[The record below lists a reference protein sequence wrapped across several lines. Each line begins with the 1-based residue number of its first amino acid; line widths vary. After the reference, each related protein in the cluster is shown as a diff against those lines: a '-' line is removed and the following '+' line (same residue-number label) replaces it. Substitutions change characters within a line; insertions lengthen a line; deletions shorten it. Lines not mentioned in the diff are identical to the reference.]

1 MKIELAEKGNYI
13 WHPLTQHKTAEAP
26 LKIESAKGVFLYD
39 ADGKEYIDAISSWY
53 TAVYGHLN
61 SQVLDKVKSG
71 MESLDQVVFTGFT
84 HKPAQELA
92 NKLFSIVPK
101 SLEKMFFSDNGS
113 TSVDTALK
121 MALQYWYNQGL
132 TKRKI
137 IAFEGAFHGDT
148 FGAMSASDLD
158 VYNGPFKE
166 FLLEVERIPVPNDS
180 NIDLVLNLLE
190 NSLQSQDVICFIYE
204 PLVQGAAGMKM
215 HKAEHLDLLLK
226 LVHRYDSLCVADE
239 VMTGFGKTG
248 TNFAS
253 DQVGELPDIMCLSK
267 ALTCGLVPMGL
278 TLSSQKVYDAF
289 YDQDQIKG
297 FFHGHTYSANP
308 MACNAAI
315 AGIEL
320 LNSDSIKQGRVDIE
334 KSHLKFVDELMEF
347 ENVLNPRSIGVILA
361 FELKE
366 SMERYGSRRNALYS
380 YFMSRGVYLRPLG
393 NTIYIL
399 PPYIISNR
407 ELDSIYTVIR
417 DLLSEGS

>member
-1 MKIELAEKGNYI
+1 MKPEIEQKVNHI
-13 WHPLTQHKTAEAP
+13 WHPLTQHKTAGAP
-26 LKIESAKGVFLYD
+26 LEIERAKGVLLYD
-39 ADGKEYIDAISSWY
+39 SEGREYIDAISSWY

-61 SQVLDKVKSG
+61 PYVLDKVQEG
-71 MESLDQVVFTGFT
+71 MMSLDQVVFTGFT

-92 NKLFSIVPK
+92 EKLFSICPK

-121 MALQYWYNQGL
+121 MALQYWYNKGL

-137 IAFEGAFHGDT
+137 VAFEGAFHGDT

-166 FLLEVERIPVPNDS
+166 FLLEVERIPVPDDS
-180 NIDLVLNLLE
+180 NIEDVLNTLE
-190 NSLQSQDVICFIYE
+190 TFLSSQDVICFIYE

-215 HKAEHLDLLLK
+215 YKPEHLDRLLK

-253 DQVGELPDIMCLSK
+253 DQVEELPDIMCLSK

-289 YDQDQIKG
+289 YDKEQIKG

-315 AGIEL
+315 AGIDL
-320 LNSDSIKQGRVDIE
+320 LNQDNIKRGRLDIQE
-334 KSHLKFVDELMEF
+334 SHSRFVKELKGFDK
-347 ENVLNPRSIGVILA
+347 VLNARSMGVILA

-366 SMERYGSRRNALYS
+366 SMERYGSRRNALYTF
-380 YFMSRGVYLRPLG
+380 FMDRGVYLRPLG

-399 PPYIISNR
+399 PPYVISKR
-407 ELDSIYTVIR
+407 ELDSIYDAIR
-417 DLLSEGS
+417 SLLR

>member
-1 MKIELAEKGNYI
+1 MKSEIEQKVNHI
-13 WHPLTQHKTAEAP
+13 WHPLTQHKTAGAP
-26 LKIESAKGVFLYD
+26 LEIERAKGVLLYD
-39 ADGKEYIDAISSWY
+39 SEGLEYIDAISSWY

-61 SQVLDKVKSG
+61 PYVLDKVQEG
-71 MESLDQVVFTGFT
+71 MMSLDQVVFTGFT

-92 NKLFSIVPK
+92 EKLFSICPK
-101 SLEKMFFSDNGS
+101 SLKKMFFSDNGS

-166 FLLEVERIPVPNDS
+166 FLLEVERIPIPNDS
-180 NIDLVLNLLE
+180 NIEDVLNRLE
-190 NSLQSQDVICFIYE
+190 TYLSSQDVICFIYE

-215 HKAEHLDLLLK
+215 YKPEHLDRLLK
-226 LVHRYDSLCVADE
+226 LVHSYESLCIADE

-253 DQVGELPDIMCLSK
+253 DQVEELPDIMCLSK

-289 YDQDQIKG
+289 YDKEQIKG

-315 AGIEL
+315 AGIDL
-320 LNSDSIKQGRVDIE
+320 LNQDNIKRGRLDIQE
-334 KSHLKFVDELMEF
+334 SHSSFVKELNGF
-347 ENVLNPRSIGVILA
+347 DNVLNARSIGVILA

-366 SMERYGSRRNALYS
+366 SMERYGSRRNALYTF
-380 YFMSRGVYLRPLG
+380 FMDRGAYLRPLG

-399 PPYIISNR
+399 PPYVISKR
-407 ELDSIYTVIR
+407 ELDSIYDAIR
-417 DLLSEGS
+417 TLLREDS

>member
-1 MKIELAEKGNYI
+1 MKTQIEKRVNHI

-26 LKIESAKGVFLYD
+26 LEIERAKGVLLYD
-39 ADGKEYIDAISSWY
+39 SEGNAYIDAISSWY

-61 SQVLDKVKSG
+61 PHVLATVQKG
-71 MESLDQVVFTGFT
+71 MTALDQVVFTGFT

-92 NKLFSIVPK
+92 DKLFSICPK
-101 SLEKMFFSDNGS
+101 SLHKMFFSDNGS

-166 FLLEVERIPVPNDS
+166 FLLEVERIPVPNNS
-180 NIDLVLNLLE
+180 NIEDVLGSLE
-190 NSLQSQDVICFIYE
+190 AYLKSGDVICFIYE

-215 HKAEHLDLLLK
+215 YGAEHLDRLMK

-253 DQVGELPDIMCLSK
+253 DQVEELPDIMCLSK

-289 YDQDQIKG
+289 YDKDQIKG

-320 LNSDSIKQGRVDIE
+320 LNEDKIKQGRREIE
-334 KSHLKFVDELMEF
+334 KSHCNFVEELHTY
-347 ENVLNPRSIGVILA
+347 ENVLNARSIGVILA

-366 SMERYGSRRNALYS
+366 RMDRYGSRRNALYAF
-380 YFMSRGVYLRPLG
+380 FMDKGVYLRPLG

-399 PPYIISNR
+399 PPYVISKT
-407 ELDSIYTVIR
+407 ELDSVYDAIR
-417 DLLSEGS
+417 ALLNESY